1 MDDSSF
7 EVEFK
12 ILEAELSHVSIGQ
25 KVMVSPFVQDSISCE
40 GTVTEINPLVDD
52 KGLGKIKAQLKG
64 AGNTLIDGM
73 NVRVIVEQQVNN
85 MFVVPKDAVVERDGY
100 HVIFLLQEGRAAWTY
115 VDVTHSNI
123 GSYAITGCKS
133 KDTRIKEGD
142 IVITSGNQNLAD
154 GTEVK
159 VNGF

>member
-1 MDDSSF
+1 MSNHA
-7 EVEFK
+7 K
-12 ILEAELSHVSIGQ
+12 Y
-25 KVMVSPFVQDSISCE
+25 
-40 GTVTEINPLVDD
+40 VT
-52 KGLGKIKAQLKG
+52 KK
-64 AGNTLIDGM
+64 
-73 NVRVIVEQQVNN
+73 
-85 MFVVPKDAVVERDGY
+85 
-100 HVIFLLQEGRAAWTY
+100 
-115 VDVTHSNI
+115 